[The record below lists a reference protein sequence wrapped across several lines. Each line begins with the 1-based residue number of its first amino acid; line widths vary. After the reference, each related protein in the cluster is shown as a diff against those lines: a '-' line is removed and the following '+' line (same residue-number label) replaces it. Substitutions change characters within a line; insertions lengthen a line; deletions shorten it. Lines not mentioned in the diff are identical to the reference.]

1 MKERVADYETQPLI
15 TTCSIFEKVAS
26 LKFVIEIF
34 VILIRRDTIFS
45 CSFDCNPWLK
55 IQIMLQYS
63 CKKNSFGKPAAEER
77 FFLQQRKEPVQTV
90 AVMAG
95 FFFI

>member
-1 MKERVADYETQPLI
+1 MKERVADFATQPLI
-15 TTCSIFEKVAS
+15 TTCSKMEQVAS

-34 VILIRRDTIFS
+34 VVLIRRDTIFS

-63 CKKNSFGKPAAEER
+63 CKKNSFGSHWLMNV
-77 FFLQQRKEPVQTV
+77 FFCSKEPVQT
-90 AVMAG
+90 ADVMAG
-95 FFFI
+95 SFSI